1 MAWYSNLSKEHR
13 ELVEDACA
21 IYMAHHHP
29 GIADSV
35 NQLIFGWMKAKGESE
50 DTVRDIEKHLWEE
63 TALEKLSPALGVTVL
78 ERGVVV
84 RRKGV
89 VVTLSKSDKHGFDC
103 RIECDEGTSE

>member
-1 MAWYSNLSKEHR
+1 MAWYSKLSKEHR

-35 NQLIFGWMKAKGESE
+35 NQSIFGWMKAKGETE
-50 DTVRDIEKHLWEE
+50 AAVRDIEKRFWQE
-63 TALEKLSPALGVTVL
+63 TALEKASPALGVTVL

-89 VVTLSKSDKHGFDC
+89 VVTLSKNDKHDFDC
-103 RIECDEGTSE
+103 TIERDEGTGK